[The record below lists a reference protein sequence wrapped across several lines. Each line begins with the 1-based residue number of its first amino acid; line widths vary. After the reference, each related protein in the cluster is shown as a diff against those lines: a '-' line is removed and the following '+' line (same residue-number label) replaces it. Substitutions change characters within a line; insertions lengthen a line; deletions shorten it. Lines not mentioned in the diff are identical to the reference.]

1 MKVVFMSTNKI
12 RVAVAL
18 TAVAC
23 AAPARADSVAEFYK
37 GKTVTIIT
45 STGAG
50 GAYDLAART
59 LGRYLGKYLPGA
71 PQFVVKNMPG
81 GGHVVAT
88 NFMYTTAPKDG
99 TYIATVNNA
108 IPMIQVL
115 DGKGVRFDARKL
127 AWIGSMGISNLLT
140 VAWASS
146 GVKTMADVFARE
158 VTTGATGT
166 GSGTYLYPTAM
177 NMILGTKFK
186 VVLGYSS
193 SAEVDLAMT
202 RGEVVARAGASY
214 RSFLAERPEWI
225 KDKLINPLVQ
235 VGGTRDP
242 ALPDV
247 PLMQD
252 LGKTPEQQQ
261 LLRLISSSVAM
272 GRPFLAPP
280 ETPPDRLAALR
291 AAFDAVMKDP
301 DFVAE
306 AQRLELDLNPAT
318 GADVAKV
325 ALDTIDAPPDLVAR
339 AKAAI
344 DPTGGGKAD

>member
-1 MKVVFMSTNKI
+1 MTRARVRRLLSLAALVV
-12 RVAVAL
+12 
-18 TAVAC
+18 
-23 AAPARADSVAEFYK
+23 AAPAHADPIEDFYK

-45 STGAG
+45 STGPG
-50 GAYDLAART
+50 GAYDMAART
-59 LGRYLGKYLPGA
+59 LGRHLPRYLPGA

-81 GGHVVAT
+81 AGHVLAT
-88 NFMYTTAPKDG
+88 NYMYAQAARDG

-140 VAWASS
+140 VAWGAS
-146 GVKTMADVFARE
+146 GIKTIDDVFRRE

-166 GSGTYLYPTAM
+166 GSGTFLYPTAM

-202 RGEVVARAGASY
+202 RGEVVARGGASY

-225 KDKLINPLVQ
+225 RDRLINILTQ
-235 VGGTRDP
+235 VGGAREPD
-242 ALPDV
+242 LPDV
-247 PLMQD
+247 PLMHE
-252 LGKTPEQQQ
+252 LGKTPEQQRV
-261 LLRLISSSVAM
+261 LRLISSSVAM

-280 ETPPDRLAALR
+280 ETPPERVAALR
-291 AAFDAVMKDP
+291 RAFDATMRDKDIIE
-301 DFVAE
+301 E
-306 AQRLELDLNPAT
+306 ARKLELDLNPAT
-318 GADVAKV
+318 GEAIANI
-325 ALDTIDAPPDLVAR
+325 ARDTIDAPPDLIAQ

-344 DPTGGGKAD
+344 EPAGDGKRE